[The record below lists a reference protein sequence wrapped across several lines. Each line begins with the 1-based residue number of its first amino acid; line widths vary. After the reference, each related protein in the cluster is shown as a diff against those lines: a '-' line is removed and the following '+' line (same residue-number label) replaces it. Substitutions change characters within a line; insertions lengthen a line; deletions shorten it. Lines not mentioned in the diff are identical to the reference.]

1 MRQAPSDGT
10 RVVEAAS
17 GDRPLFQIAVPY
29 EAVTSEAARA
39 SVTRRSAALTWSL
52 SKGSGARM
60 LGPDAQ
66 PATLVN
72 TSIPGSLTTIM
83 RPQIRISD
91 ARNALEAGV
100 RSPVQSWGCRLA
112 RTPDHYTCQL
122 CIYGLVIGFWH

>member
-29 EAVTSEAARA
+29 EQATVPLPSIMPG
-39 SVTRRSAALTWSL
+39 L
-52 SKGSGARM
+52 
-60 LGPDAQ
+60 DAQ

-83 RPQIRISD
+83 GPKIRMSD
-91 ARNALEAGV
+91 AKNALEAGV

-122 CIYGLVIGFWH
+122 